1 MGFSWQ
7 CTPDVSR
14 SDCSYCLKENVG
26 YFYRCCHK
34 KQGGFVRRPSCIFR
48 WNLYPFY
55 NSTTADPPAPSPP
68 GSTNTTSIN
77 GPKPPSPSLLAS
89 ENLSV
94 RALMKLKS
102 YCKDSMV
109 LISSAAST
117 KELVKDNTKKKAQNH
132 LVQAY

>member
-77 GPKPPSPSLLAS
+77 DDGSINHQTIVAIVVPTFTVIALVAVACIFFFSLEGGGRS
-89 ENLSV
+89 GW
-94 RALMKLKS
+94 R
-102 YCKDSMV
+102 
-109 LISSAAST
+109 T
-117 KELVKDNTKKKAQNH
+117 KFSFEKML
-132 LVQAY
+132 